1 MSQKTKNRIYN
12 QLIIGLLLVF
22 FTVYNIVL
30 YRDATFVKRQVL
42 SATAIKGQ
50 QIWQD
55 NNCTACH
62 QFYGLG
68 GYLGPDLTNVIS
80 NPNKGENYAR
90 KMINAG
96 IKVMP
101 KYHFS
106 EEELDQLIAYFIS
119 IDKTGF
125 FPSKQVKE
133 SHYGW
138 IDVALKETKKRN
150 E

>member
-1 MSQKTKNRIYN
+1 MAKKTKNIIYN
-12 QLIIGLLLVF
+12 QLIIGILLF
-22 FTVYNIVL
+22 FFAMYNIVI
-30 YRDATFVKRQVL
+30 YRDATFVKKRVL
-42 SATAIKGQ
+42 SDMAIQGQ

-80 NPNKGENYAR
+80 DTLKGENYIR

-96 IKVMP
+96 VNAMP

-106 EEELDQLIAYFIS
+106 EPEINQLIAYFKA
-119 IDKTGF
+119 IDQTGF
-125 FPSKQVKE
+125 FPNRKIQE
-133 SHYGW
+133 SHFGW
-138 IDVALKETKKRN
+138 IEVTQK
-150 E
+150 